1 MKESGSAAYGKDSRN
16 TIVKTTTLRRPLRGI
31 IPPMVTPLADRNTLD
46 LPGLERLIEYI
57 LAGRPGG
64 LFILGT
70 TGEGPSLSYR
80 LRCELIDRV
89 AEQVAGRVP
98 LLVGITDTSL
108 DDSVELAQGA
118 ADAGAEAVVLAPPH
132 YFPAGQDELAGYVE
146 NVTAELP
153 LPLFLYNMPSHTKIT
168 FEIDTLRRLLE
179 VANIAGL
186 KDSSEDMIYFHRVR
200 QLTADRPDFSLF
212 IGPEEL
218 LAEAVLLGA
227 DGGVSGGANLWPQLY
242 VELYEAAVRR
252 DVARVAELHA
262 EVMRVSE
269 MIYGVAGGGA
279 AVIKG
284 LKAALSWLGICSDCM
299 AEPFVALANPQRQ
312 LIRRH
317 LEELGLMPNGAA
329 SMELP
334 RHSAD

>member
-1 MKESGSAAYGKDSRN
+1 V
-16 TIVKTTTLRRPLRGI
+16 VKTTTLRKPLRGI
-31 IPPMVTPLADRNTLD
+31 IPPMVTPLVDRNTLD
-46 LPGLERLIEYI
+46 LPGLERLIEHI
-57 LAGRPGG
+57 LAGRPAG

-98 LLVGITDTSL
+98 FLVGVTDTSL
-108 DDSVELAQGA
+108 EDSVELAHCA

-132 YFPAGQDELAGYVE
+132 YFPHQQDELARYVE
-146 NVTAELP
+146 NVAAELP
-153 LPLFLYNMPSHTKIT
+153 LPLFLYNMPSHTKIA
-168 FEIDTLRRLLE
+168 FDIETLGRLLD
-179 VANIAGL
+179 VANVVGL
-186 KDSSEDMIYFHRVR
+186 KDSSADMIYFHRVR

-227 DGGVSGGANLWPQLY
+227 DGGVSGGANLCPRLY
-242 VELYEAAVRR
+242 VELYDAAVRR

-262 EVMRVSE
+262 EVMRLSE
-269 MIYGVAGGGA
+269 MIYNVPHGGA
-279 AVIKG
+279 AVVKG
-284 LKAALSWLGICSDCM
+284 LKCALSWLGICDDCM
-299 AEPFVALANPQRQ
+299 AEPFQAIENPQRQ

-317 LEELGLMPNGAA
+317 LEELGLAPDGFA
-329 SMELP
+329 SMESP
-334 RHSAD
+334 RRAAD